1 MKILF
6 LTFLYLEKTSGISK
20 KIQAQVQA
28 LGRGGAEVHLCHFEA
43 MTDGRHWALDGE
55 DIGRI
60 GGRKDVV
67 LKNATGSFY
76 QPVLRT
82 LREGGY
88 DWLYFR
94 YNLNATPF
102 MIRFMAEVRKLGVR
116 IVMEI
121 PTFPYDG
128 EFRDLP
134 LMRRIAF
141 ETEKWSRKRFHRFVD
156 KIVTFSDDREIF
168 GVPCVNLS
176 NAVDPEQI
184 PLRAVVPRHDY
195 VRMTGV
201 AILSFWHGY
210 DRLIRGI
217 AAYRAAHPQG
227 REVRFDVVG
236 GGEIR
241 DQLEQLARELGVAD
255 CVKFHGLLY
264 GDELN
269 RVFLDTDLC
278 VGCLACHRKHIVEVK
293 SLKNV
298 EYAMRGIPMVYS
310 EQNNDFDN
318 RPYVL
323 KATAD
328 ESPVDVADLL
338 RRFEKAERD
347 PATIRR
353 SVAHLSWEFQM
364 KKLLEEMKAVR

>member
-20 KIQAQVQA
+20 KIQAQVRGLQ
-28 LGRGGAEVHLCHFEA
+28 RGGAEAHLCHFA
-43 MTDGRHWALDGE
+43 ALPDGRHWALDGE
-55 DIGRI
+55 DIGRL
-60 GGRKDVV
+60 GGRKEVV
-67 LKNATGSFY
+67 WKNVTGSYF

-102 MIRFMAEVRKLGVR
+102 MIRFMSEVRKLGVR

-121 PTFPYDG
+121 PTYPYDG
-128 EFRDLP
+128 EFRYASF
-134 LMRRIAF
+134 MGRVAFAVENRSRR
-141 ETEKWSRKRFHRFVD
+141 RFRRYVD
-156 KIVTFSDDREIF
+156 AIVTFSTDKEIF

-176 NAVDPEQI
+176 NAVAPEQI
-184 PLRAVVPRHDY
+184 PLRAKLPRHNY

-201 AILSFWHGY
+201 ANLSFWHGY

-217 AAYRAAHPQG
+217 AAYRAEHPDG
-227 REVRFDVVG
+227 REVHFDVVG

-241 DQLEQLARELGVAD
+241 TQLEELAKELGVEQF
-255 CVKFHGLLY
+255 VHFHGLLS
-264 GDELN
+264 GEALN
-269 RVFLDTDLC
+269 EVFLDTDLC
-278 VGCLACHRKHIVEVK
+278 IGSFGCHRKNILEVK
-293 SLKNV
+293 TLKNV
-298 EYAMRGIPMVYS
+298 EYAMRGIPMAYS
-310 EQNNDFDN
+310 EQNNDFDG

-323 KATAD
+323 KASAD

-338 RRFEKAERD
+338 HQFDRAERD
-347 PATIRR
+347 PETIRR
-353 SVAHLSWEFQM
+353 SVAHLTWDFQM
-364 KKLLEEMKAVR
+364 KKLLEVLQR